1 MAGEFDQRV
10 RELFDQALERPDAE
24 RTQFVRNESAGNA
37 TLFQAVERLLIA
49 RSAAESFMNT
59 GAQPTRQIG
68 RYRVLAE
75 LGRGG
80 MGIVYDA
87 VDPVIGRSVAVKV
100 INLRAVTE
108 PGEAET
114 MRERLFQEARSCGQ
128 LFHPG
133 IVIIFDVGMEDQSAF
148 IAMERVDGPSLQ
160 QILASGQ
167 RLSTKEALRILQ
179 QTAAAL
185 DYAHRNGIVHR
196 DIKPANIMLRNDGT
210 VKVADFGIAKIISG
224 HRTTVTSVVMGTPSY
239 MSPEQIEGRKVDGRS
254 DQFSLAVLAYEL
266 LAGERP
272 FRADS
277 LPAMAHLIVYG
288 LRPSP
293 RAVNAALPVGF
304 DTVFQRGLARLP
316 EERFGNC
323 SEFAATLQ
331 KVFDT
336 ELAACDET
344 VEAEKPLGIK
354 KPVQE
359 ERASSGVNLFAIAG
373 VVFVAAALGFFLYNN
388 FRSTAAPAPTKMQ
401 PATVQVVSPPPETA
415 AVTPAPKVVTPPVAV
430 AGPLVVKEFR
440 TDPTSITNGTPATLI
455 WEVTGADTVTIDH
468 GVGKQAAKG
477 TFAVVPAVSTTYSLT
492 AASAKGKVHRSAS
505 VDVEPD
511 PDSVPRSVKAQQLF
525 DEGRAK
531 RQEGHLEDAASRFEQ
546 AAQLGNTNAMV
557 DLGECYSSGDGR
569 PQDENRAL
577 AWFQRAAEAGN
588 TAGMVS
594 LGGMYLLGVEGSD
607 PNYEEAARW
616 FTKAADRDNP
626 AALYNLAGM
635 YERGRGVAKS
645 LIKAEELYQRSA
657 KLGNGEAQRSLKR
670 LHK

>member
-1 MAGEFDQRV
+1 
-10 RELFDQALERPDAE
+10 
-24 RTQFVRNESAGNA
+24 
-37 TLFQAVERLLIA
+37 
-49 RSAAESFMNT
+49 MNT
-59 GAQPTRQIG
+59 AAQPTRQIG

-100 INLRAVTE
+100 INLRNVTE
-108 PGEAET
+108 PGQAEI

-133 IVIIFDVGMEDQSAF
+133 IVIIFDVGMEDESAF

-160 QILASGQ
+160 QILESGQ
-167 RLSTKEALRILQ
+167 RLSTKEGLRILQ

-196 DIKPANIMLRNDGT
+196 DIKPGNIMLRNDGT

-277 LPAMAHLIVYG
+277 LPAVAHLIVYG

-293 RAVNAALPVGF
+293 RTLNPALPVGF
-304 DTVFQRGLARLP
+304 DAVFQRGLARLP
-316 EERFGNC
+316 EERFSSC
-323 SEFAATLQ
+323 SEFADTLQ

-336 ELAACDET
+336 ELAASDET
-344 VEAEKPLGIK
+344 VAAQKTYAVK
-354 KPVQE
+354 TPVKE
-359 ERASSGVNLFAIAG
+359 DRASGGLSVFAIVG
-373 VVFVAAALGFFLYNN
+373 VVFAVAALAFFLYNN
-388 FRSTAAPAPTKMQ
+388 FRSTAAPAPAPAKVQ
-401 PATVQVVSPPPETA
+401 PATTQALSPPPETA
-415 AVTPAPKVVTPPVAV
+415 SALPPAPKVVTPPVPV
-430 AGPLVVKEFR
+430 VVTGPPVIKEFR
-440 TDPTSITNGTPATLI
+440 TDPTSIKNGTPATLI
-455 WEVTGADTVTIDH
+455 WDVTGVDSVTIDH
-468 GVGKQAAKG
+468 GVGKQKAKG
-477 TFAVVPAVSTTYSLT
+477 MFGVAPAVSTSYSLT
-492 AASAKGKVHRSAS
+492 AGKVHRSAS
-505 VDVEPD
+505 VEVEPD

-531 RQEGHLEDAASRFEQ
+531 RQEGHLEDAASLFEQ
-546 AAQLGNTNAMV
+546 AAQLGNTSAMV
-557 DLGECYSSGDGR
+557 DLGECYSSGDGV
-569 PQDENRAL
+569 PQDENKAL
-577 AWFQRAAEAGN
+577 EWFKKAAEAGS

-594 LGGMYLLGVEGSD
+594 LGGMYLLGVAGSD
-607 PNYEEAARW
+607 PDYVEAARW
-616 FTKAADRDNP
+616 FTKAADHDNP

-635 YERGRGVAKS
+635 YERGHGVAKS
-645 LIKAEELYQRSA
+645 LLKAEELYEKSA
-657 KLGNGEAQRSLKR
+657 KLGNGEAQKSLKR
-670 LHK
+670 LHKQ